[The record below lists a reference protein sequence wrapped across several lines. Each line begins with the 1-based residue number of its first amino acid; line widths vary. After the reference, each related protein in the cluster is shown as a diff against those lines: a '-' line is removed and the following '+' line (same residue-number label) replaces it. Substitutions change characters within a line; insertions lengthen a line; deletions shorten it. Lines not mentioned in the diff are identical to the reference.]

1 MSYNS
6 NDFPHTHF
14 YDTDLRELIS
24 MYKHLTSEYAEI
36 VKWME
41 ENYKDYKEILEKT
54 QHLEAEVN
62 KCIEAIAKQNQHID
76 EELAKAKADL
86 DSQFQTEIN
95 TLNNQFDTLSGQV
108 LVKLTD
114 MQIQL
119 NNFNDYLVKE
129 LTKNNE
135 KVYKHIDVLFTEF
148 VNSLPDY
155 ENLIV
160 YNPVRGEMT
169 NVQTAINDL
178 YAAFN
183 VFGLTALQYDTL
195 GLTATEYD
203 SYHLTAWEYDSMGYI
218 KLGYPDSRYYMID
231 PFTGLT
237 TLIKNVVYKL
247 CAFHMDG
254 LTASEYDAKL
264 LTASDY
270 DAKLITAFDYDWF
283 GKQILI

>member
-1 MSYNS
+1 MSYTS

-24 MYKHLTSEYAEI
+24 MYKNLTSEYADI

-62 KCIEAIAKQNQHID
+62 KRIEAIAKQIQHID
-76 EELAKAKADL
+76 EELAKAKAEL
-86 DSQFQTEIN
+86 NSQFQIEVN
-95 TLNNQFDTLSGQV
+95 KLNNQFDTLTGEV
-108 LVKLTD
+108 LIKLTD

-119 NNFNDYLVKE
+119 NNFNTYLANE
-129 LTKNNE
+129 LAKNND

-148 VNSLPDY
+148 VNNLPDY
-155 ENLIV
+155 EDLIV

-178 YAAFN
+178 YAALN
-183 VFGLTALQYDTL
+183 VFALTALQYDTL
-195 GLTATEYD
+195 GLTADEYD

-218 KLGYPDSRYYMID
+218 KLGYPDDRYYMID
-231 PFTGLT
+231 PFTGQRS
-237 TLIKNVVYKL
+237 LIKDVVYKL

-264 LTASDY
+264 LTASEY

-283 GKQILI
+283 GKEILV